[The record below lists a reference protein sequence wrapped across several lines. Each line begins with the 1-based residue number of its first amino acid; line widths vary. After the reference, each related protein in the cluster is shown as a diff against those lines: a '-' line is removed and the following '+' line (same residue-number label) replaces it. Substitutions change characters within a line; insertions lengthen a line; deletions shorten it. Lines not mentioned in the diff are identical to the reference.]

1 MVNSSDFD
9 AEVVASAPRLS
20 GPALTAAIAFVAG
33 TGFTLFGYV
42 CNLRLPTSVTL
53 AYALHNQG
61 MIRVLCPRCLRRSSS
76 RMSSLKSLSPRMAQE
91 TMPPSRVS

>member
-42 CNLRLPTSVTL
+42 
-53 AYALHNQG
+53 
-61 MIRVLCPRCLRRSSS
+61 
-76 RMSSLKSLSPRMAQE
+76 
-91 TMPPSRVS
+91 